1 MCCFQMKPT
10 REPIGTSAGML
21 EAGCRKFFPRLT
33 EGDDSGIKARG
44 EEALSELAQAI
55 AENPLVG
62 GAVAR
67 ALGAGEKAAVAQRQA
82 IGALNLASSSDFERL
97 ELRLRSFASR
107 LEAIEDSIDDLR
119 DDLAAL
125 RARDASNSAQEPE
138 A

>member
-1 MCCFQMKPT
+1 MT
-10 REPIGTSAGML
+10 
-21 EAGCRKFFPRLT
+21 EAG
-33 EGDDSGIKARG
+33 DSGIRARG

-62 GAVAR
+62 GALAR
-67 ALGAGEKAAVAQRQA
+67 ALGAGERAAVAQRQA

-107 LEAIEDSIDDLR
+107 LEAIEDALDAMNDEITT
-119 DDLAAL
+119 L
-125 RARDASNSAQEPE
+125 RARETDRPAQEPE

>member
-1 MCCFQMKPT
+1 
-10 REPIGTSAGML
+10 
-21 EAGCRKFFPRLT
+21 LT
-33 EGDDSGIKARG
+33 ESDDSGIRARG

-62 GAVAR
+62 GALAR
-67 ALGAGEKAAVAQRQA
+67 ALSAGERASVAQRQA

-107 LEAIEDSIDDLR
+107 LEAIEDAIDDVR

-125 RARDASNSAQEPE
+125 KARDARGPAQEPDG
-138 A
+138 

>member
-1 MCCFQMKPT
+1 
-10 REPIGTSAGML
+10 
-21 EAGCRKFFPRLT
+21 LT

-107 LEAIEDSIDDLR
+107 LESIEDSIDDLR
-119 DDLAAL
+119 DDLAAI

>member
-1 MCCFQMKPT
+1 M
-10 REPIGTSAGML
+10 
-21 EAGCRKFFPRLT
+21 T

-119 DDLAAL
+119 DDVAAL
-125 RARDASNSAQEPE
+125 RARDASGSAQEPE

>member
-1 MCCFQMKPT
+1 M
-10 REPIGTSAGML
+10 
-21 EAGCRKFFPRLT
+21 T
-33 EGDDSGIKARG
+33 EEDDSGIRARG
-44 EEALSELAQAI
+44 EEALTELAQAI

-107 LEAIEDSIDDLR
+107 LESMEDSIDQLR
-119 DDLAAL
+119 DDVAAL
-125 RARDASNSAQEPE
+125 KKRDEAASAPQPE

>member
-1 MCCFQMKPT
+1 MT
-10 REPIGTSAGML
+10 EP
-21 EAGCRKFFPRLT
+21 
-33 EGDDSGIKARG
+33 DDSGIRARG

-62 GAVAR
+62 GALAR
-67 ALGAGEKAAVAQRQA
+67 ALSAGERASVAQRQA

-107 LEAIEDSIDDLR
+107 LEAIEDSIDDIR

-125 RARDASNSAQEPE
+125 KARDAGGPGSGTGRLRHRAKDRRSPLAKADQGLAELLAAEP
-138 A
+138 

>member
-1 MCCFQMKPT
+1 M
-10 REPIGTSAGML
+10 
-21 EAGCRKFFPRLT
+21 T
-33 EGDDSGIKARG
+33 EGDDSGIRARG

-62 GAVAR
+62 GALAR
-67 ALGAGEKAAVAQRQA
+67 ALGAGERAAVAQRQA

-107 LEAIEDSIDDLR
+107 LEAIEDSLDQLR
-119 DDLAAL
+119 DDVAAL
-125 RARDASNSAQEPE
+125 KARDAATGAQEPD